1 MQTLLRRG
9 DLVTIAL
16 QGDLGKPR
24 PAVVI
29 QSDLFDVHP
38 SVTVLPL
45 TSLLHDA
52 PLVRIAVHP
61 GAANGL
67 RDESQVMVDKPSTV
81 MRERLGP
88 VFGRVDDETM
98 LAVNRA
104 LAVRQLSRRS
114 ANVSQETVPA
124 RLGDIVGTSP
134 PIQMLVKEIG
144 KISAASHATVL
155 IERAMGS

>member
-1 MQTLLRRG
+1 MQALVRRG

-61 GAANGL
+61 STANGL
-67 RDESQVMVDKPSTV
+67 REKSQVMVDKPSTV

-88 VFGRVDDETM
+88 AFGRVDDETM
-98 LAVNRA
+98 LALNRA
-104 LAVRQLSRRS
+104 LAVF
-114 ANVSQETVPA
+114 
-124 RLGDIVGTSP
+124 LG
-134 PIQMLVKEIG
+134 L
-144 KISAASHATVL
+144 A
-155 IERAMGS
+155 

>member
-16 QGDLGKPR
+16 QGDFGKPR
-24 PAVVI
+24 PALVI

-88 VFGRVDDETM
+88 AFGRVDDETM

-104 LAVRQLSRRS
+104 LAVF
-114 ANVSQETVPA
+114 
-124 RLGDIVGTSP
+124 LG
-134 PIQMLVKEIG
+134 L
-144 KISAASHATVL
+144 A
-155 IERAMGS
+155 

>member
-1 MQTLLRRG
+1 M
-9 DLVTIAL
+9 TIAL

-24 PAVVI
+24 PALVI

-67 RDESQVMVDKPSTV
+67 RDESQVIVDKPSTV

-88 VFGRVDDETM
+88 AFGRVDDETK

-104 LAVRQLSRRS
+104 LAVF
-114 ANVSQETVPA
+114 
-124 RLGDIVGTSP
+124 LG
-134 PIQMLVKEIG
+134 L
-144 KISAASHATVL
+144 A
-155 IERAMGS
+155 

>member
-1 MQTLLRRG
+1 VQALLRRG
-9 DLVTIAL
+9 DLVAIAL
-16 QGDLGKPR
+16 QGDFGKPR
-24 PAVVI
+24 PALVI

-61 GAANGL
+61 GTANGL

-88 VFGRVDDETM
+88 VFGRVDDDTM

-104 LAVRQLSRRS
+104 LAVF
-114 ANVSQETVPA
+114 
-124 RLGDIVGTSP
+124 LG
-134 PIQMLVKEIG
+134 L
-144 KISAASHATVL
+144 A
-155 IERAMGS
+155 